1 MKLTISQARKI
12 LGKAAE
18 KLTEE
23 ELEQEILTAGFLAEL
38 ILETYPKLGKEDK
51 VKWMKV

>member
-18 KLTEE
+18 KLTDE

-38 ILETYPKLGKEDK
+38 ILEMSPKLAKEDA
-51 VKWMKV
+51 VKCARI